1 MAIKTLA
8 VIVKKRHESCLK
20 EGKQLYT
27 KDLLPSDARLMAVFM
42 FGNDV
47 LGAGQ
52 FKGKKEFLKV
62 EDSDEG

>member
-27 KDLLPSDARLMAVFM
+27 KDVLPSDARLMAVFM

-47 LGAGQ
+47 LGAG
-52 FKGKKEFLKV
+52 
-62 EDSDEG
+62 